1 MPRMAPLP
9 MLRSPTKTD
18 SAPAISNFVAQS
30 HIPRDSCVCFVAGLT
45 TGISRN
51 TRFQAARYALPGPD
65 FHRLIAPASL
75 AHLRSAVTAQVWV
88 SSDVEFPQQDF
99 GLLHEGGNEVP
110 ALLSSG

>member
-1 MPRMAPLP
+1 
-9 MLRSPTKTD
+9 LRSPTNTV

-65 FHRLIAPASL
+65 FHRLIAPASWRTFVL
-75 AHLRSAVTAQVWV
+75 
-88 SSDVEFPQQDF
+88 P
-99 GLLHEGGNEVP
+99 
-110 ALLSSG
+110 